1 MIYLLLI
8 NYNKL
13 YYKNRNNRTKG
24 FTLIEI
30 LIVISL
36 IALLATAV
44 IVSVNPVRQFKF
56 ARDTERKAHLST
68 ILNAIGQNLAE
79 HNGVFKCNGEVV
91 TLPAT
96 SSIIT
101 SSSGTLSFDMANCIV
116 PEYLAKMP
124 FDPKLSNA
132 HFENLSD
139 YNTGYKV
146 SEDIYGHIT
155 LSATS
160 EISPNT
166 DIALTR

>member
-1 MIYLLLI
+1 
-8 NYNKL
+8 
-13 YYKNRNNRTKG
+13 
-24 FTLIEI
+24 
-30 LIVISL
+30 
-36 IALLATAV
+36 
-44 IVSVNPVRQFKF
+44 
-56 ARDTERKAHLST
+56 
-68 ILNAIGQNLAE
+68 
-79 HNGVFKCNGEVV
+79 
-91 TLPAT
+91 
-96 SSIIT
+96 
-101 SSSGTLSFDMANCIV
+101 MANCIV

-132 HFENLSD
+132 HFESLSD